1 MTSDG
6 ALVFLAGVLS
16 GGVIGYVQA
25 WRLARRL
32 EYFRV
37 SLADWQTEDIDAPK
51 RTTALRVARDA

>member
-1 MTSDG
+1 MTSES
-6 ALVFLAGVLS
+6 ALLFLAGMIS

-37 SLADWQTEDIDAPK
+37 SLAAWQTEDIDAPK
-51 RTTALRVARDA
+51 RSTSLRVARDA